1 MAETRALKALV
12 YGEGD
17 PHRPVPNHQ
26 ERLRS
31 PPLLQVLPP
40 TPPPSINSNP
50 SVVSRPF
57 RSQNESSEDVRSWRR
72 RTTSPSSKPSRT
84 PAIASVVAGLVFGVV
99 GAMKDDKE
107 EEEVEGE
114 AEMDGDE
121 STPPL
126 LLATLGPRAPA
137 PGDRYCCK
145 SWTN

>member
-1 MAETRALKALV
+1 MAKETHIARFQTIKNAC
-12 YGEGD
+12 D
-17 PHRPVPNHQ
+17 
-26 ERLRS
+26 RLRCC
-31 PPLLQVLPP
+31 
-40 TPPPSINSNP
+40 
-50 SVVSRPF
+50 
-57 RSQNESSEDVRSWRR
+57 SQNESSEDVRSWRRRR

-99 GAMKDDKE
+99 GARKDDKE

-137 PGDRYCCK
+137 PGDCYCCK